1 MPVKRGVIPNMGDV
15 SAATRV
21 QLSQVGGGRRRSGRK
36 ARRAARKAVRSSKRK
51 RAKGGR
57 KLKFGSPAWRKKYQK
72 KRRR

>member
-15 SAATRV
+15 SSATRV
-21 QLSQVGGGRRRSGRK
+21 QLARVNGGGRRG
-36 ARRAARKAVRSSKRK
+36 ARRTKRRARTAVRKGKRS

-72 KRRR
+72 KKRR